1 MKQFRFV
8 IIIKM
13 KISSAILTIAA
24 SIATVANA
32 ASISNAATNS
42 SDTYDYVIVGGGVA
56 GKLKSHRQN
65 KHTLTPFL
73 II

>member
-1 MKQFRFV
+1 
-8 IIIKM
+8 M

-32 ASISNAATNS
+32 ASITNAAAS

-56 GKLKSHRQN
+56 GNTSIKDV
-65 KHTLTPFL
+65 F
-73 II
+73 